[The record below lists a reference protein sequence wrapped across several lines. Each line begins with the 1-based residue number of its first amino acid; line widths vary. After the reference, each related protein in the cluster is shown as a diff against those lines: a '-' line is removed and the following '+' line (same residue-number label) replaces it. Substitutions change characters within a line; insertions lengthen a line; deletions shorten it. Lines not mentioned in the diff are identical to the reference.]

1 MLVISSYLIKSTL
14 LNFVSYLSAQFIFQH
29 CACITTVGLPVWASF
44 KRKRTISILIR
55 FTVAKKNKTTEKLR
69 ADTPFPA
76 TPPSVPYRGGHKF
89 NLNNATIT
97 NYYRVSRVIETIH
110 QRQWSFCPHSRFLS
124 LLLTRTH
131 NKSKLSLTLF
141 CFLSLSLLL
150 LQVSGYILTGH
161 RCPSCEDS
169 NRAVRT
175 VGKKRLIFF

>member
-1 MLVISSYLIKSTL
+1 MERIKSFLRNTQNGNAKYFCWNCKNWLSSIRIVDHIYKYKKAFKIFRVKLLVISSYLIQSTL

-29 CACITTVGLPVWASF
+29 CASITTVGLPVWASF
-44 KRKRTISILIR
+44 KRKRTISIHIR

-76 TPPSVPYRGGHKF
+76 TPPSVPYRAGHKF

-124 LLLTRTH
+124 L
-131 NKSKLSLTLF
+131 SLAHSHT
-141 CFLSLSLLL
+141 
-150 LQVSGYILTGH
+150 
-161 RCPSCEDS
+161 
-169 NRAVRT
+169 
-175 VGKKRLIFF
+175 